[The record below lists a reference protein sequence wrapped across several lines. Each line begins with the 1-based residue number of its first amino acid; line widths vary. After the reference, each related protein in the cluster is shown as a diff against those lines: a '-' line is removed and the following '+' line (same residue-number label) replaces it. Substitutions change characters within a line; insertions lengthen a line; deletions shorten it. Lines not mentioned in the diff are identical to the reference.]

1 MFIKKDDDTKVS
13 DKSEEI
19 QQEGFVSDVSR
30 FASQHPEL
38 AVSAVGFVL
47 TAASKLY
54 NVYQKSDLKQKVD
67 HWAEDVYNGI
77 WARVRVNESDK
88 TVSIKGINYD
98 KLLIRLKEMF
108 KEKRVADN
116 FEF

>member
-1 MFIKKDDDTKVS
+1 MFPLLRIILFNPSVLRTPPLY
-13 DKSEEI
+13 
-19 QQEGFVSDVSR
+19 
-30 FASQHPEL
+30 FAVAKHPEL
-38 AVSAVGFVL
+38 AVTAVGFVL